1 MQTTESVNITVW
13 HCADATIADTLQKQV
28 DALAPEIV
36 VTFERKEN
44 MSDALKLVSDDP
56 ESAPDMFMW
65 AHDKVGTFAQ
75 MGILSPITDVLTED
89 DLADFLPMTLSAG
102 EYQGDKYQLPLYYEA
117 LLFLYNK
124 DLMETAPETTD
135 ELLELMKNET
145 TADQYV
151 FVEQHSTSYNAA
163 AWIQGFGGYL
173 INENREPGLNLPQ
186 TVEAMEYHKQFVSY
200 MPADGEYNTVTT
212 LFTEGK
218 VASTIGGPWLVPGI
232 KEAGIDLGIAPMPVL
247 PNGTSLTPFS
257 GVQGV
262 HRKNC
267 RDFFALRKIS
277 AEEFHD
283 RIVKMLLRYRTGTL
297 RGQLNLLDSHD
308 VNRFLSYCEGDLRRF
323 RLAEVFLFTS
333 PGIPCVFYGDELGM
347 DGSSETT
354 LRGPMPWEKVQD
366 GEDDFFSRLIAIRK
380 EHEELT
386 YGDYTL
392 QYMDHDGGYIYQ
404 RTWGDHKITVC
415 LNNGSTTIDLREY
428 LGKGSVLLSESYEA
442 GKLGSMGY
450 AIIEEK

>member
-1 MQTTESVNITVW
+1 MNITVW

-44 MSDALKLVSDDP
+44 MSDALKLVGDDP

-65 AHDKVGTFAQ
+65 AHDKVSTFAQ

-218 VASTIGGPWLVPGI
+218 AASTIEVPGWYRVS
-232 KEAGIDLGIAPMPVL
+232 KKPVL
-247 PNGTSLTPFS
+247 T
-257 GVQGV
+257 
-262 HRKNC
+262 
-267 RDFFALRKIS
+267 
-277 AEEFHD
+277 
-283 RIVKMLLRYRTGTL
+283 
-297 RGQLNLLDSHD
+297 
-308 VNRFLSYCEGDLRRF
+308 
-323 RLAEVFLFTS
+323 
-333 PGIPCVFYGDELGM
+333 
-347 DGSSETT
+347 
-354 LRGPMPWEKVQD
+354 
-366 GEDDFFSRLIAIRK
+366 
-380 EHEELT
+380 
-386 YGDYTL
+386 
-392 QYMDHDGGYIYQ
+392 
-404 RTWGDHKITVC
+404 
-415 LNNGSTTIDLREY
+415 
-428 LGKGSVLLSESYEA
+428 
-442 GKLGSMGY
+442 
-450 AIIEEK
+450 

>member
-1 MQTTESVNITVW
+1 MKKKIAMLLSSLLVVSMLSGCGSEATVNTESNVTTTTENQNTQTTEPVNITVW

-44 MSDALKLVSDDP
+44 MSDALKLVGDDP

-218 VASTIGGPWLVPGI
+218 AASTIGGPWLVPGI

-262 HRKNC
+262 HVLKH
-267 RDFFALRKIS
+267 A
-277 AEEFHD
+277 AETKKEA
-283 RIVKMLLRYRTGTL
+283 
-297 RGQLNLLDSHD
+297 
-308 VNRFLSYCEGDLRRF
+308 
-323 RLAEVFLFTS
+323 LAEVLKVLGSKETGVALTNAAS
-333 PGIPCVFYGDELGM
+333 CAPANSKAYEDASVSEDQMIMALKTMANNVVPTPNIPEM
-347 DGSSETT
+347 DVIWSVTDD
-354 LRGPMPWEKVQD
+354 LLAAVNKR
-366 GEDDFFSRLIAIRK
+366 GEDVQTACDAHQK
-380 EHEELT
+380 EALE
-386 YGDYTL
+386 
-392 QYMDHDGGYIYQ
+392 QISAMQ
-404 RTWGDHKITVC
+404 
-415 LNNGSTTIDLREY
+415 
-428 LGKGSVLLSESYEA
+428 
-442 GKLGSMGY
+442 
-450 AIIEEK
+450 